1 MATEFYHNGNYFE
14 IIEGTE
20 EVILRRSGE
29 KSGDVILPKYAMYE
43 DKRYTVT
50 KIIPRR
56 AIKMTNR
63 NYGDKRKKADWVSTS
78 YTEDTSL
85 FCKYDRSHSY
95 DGVPNDLSP
104 KVDITSI
111 IIPSTVTEIG
121 EYTFYNCHLLKSI
134 TIPDGVTS
142 IGEDAF
148 CRCTS
153 LTSITIPDS
162 VTKIGYEA
170 FCGCTSLESLT
181 IPDSVTSIG
190 HSAFA
195 LACDLESL
203 RLSSNVKELGYALF
217 GWGEYRP
224 EFRQEV
230 GADQRNL
237 TSIKIEI
244 PSIVEEIGTDAF
256 GVFQNAEIII
266 YNEPGEV
273 MVATTAFAPTAS
285 VKYVGKKAKADKK
298 ETPKQEVEQVAAPAP
313 TIDLD
318 KLIEAV
324 VADGVITDKER
335 AVILKKATA
344 AGYDADEVE
353 ILLDGKLAEKQS
365 ASQPTP
371 KATPKVEPKP
381 EPKAAVPVTNGNGLV
396 LQRGTVVADLK
407 ATFNACFGAKLRVYS
422 GRSQAEESATLG
434 ELGLTNEGNFECQ
447 ASLTVGS
454 FIKRMQSEHGLKVK
468 VYTPDEWVA
477 ALDGLTLES
486 AGKVKKNAAK
496 ADMESMIA
504 YQRTDNAVETAVVD
518 IKKSVT
524 YGDYNINIA
533 SNNSVTVLKGG
544 VAYDNVKGALREIA
558 EKEGFEYDPAWT
570 TRQFGSKLVDFLNEK
585 K

>member
-1 MATEFYHNGNYFE
+1 METIFSYF
-14 IIEGTE
+14 GY
-20 EVILRRSGE
+20 
-29 KSGDVILPKYAMYE
+29 KYA
-43 DKRYTVT
+43 
-50 KIIPRR
+50 II
-56 AIKMTNR
+56 
-63 NYGDKRKKADWVSTS
+63 DEEKKEVALYCAYNAGERV
-78 YTEDTSL
+78 
-85 FCKYDRSHSY
+85 
-95 DGVPNDLSP
+95 V
-104 KVDITSI
+104 
-111 IIPSTVTEIG
+111 IPSTVEYNGGTYTVTAIGPQKVAVYNISLGVRETDGRKKRTWKVTPPLMKDAECISPFMSYTMFHDYTNVFYANETITTIILPDSINELGDAAFRKCHGLKEIVN
-121 EYTFYNCHLLKSI
+121 FPKSI
-134 TIPDGVTS
+134 TKINTRLFSECLALESIVLPEGITS
-142 IGEDAF
+142 IGKLAF
-148 CRCTS
+148 IGCSS
-153 LTSITIPDS
+153 LKEISIPSSVRTIDYRAFADS
-162 VTKIGYEA
+162 TESKSGLEVVNIMNSEGGVIIHPEA
-170 FCGCTSLESLT
+170 FT
-181 IPDSVTSIG
+181 D
-190 HSAFA
+190 
-195 LACDLESL
+195 
-203 RLSSNVKELGYALF
+203 RVKINYLGK
-217 GWGEYRP
+217 
-224 EFRQEV
+224 Q
-230 GADQRNL
+230 
-237 TSIKIEI
+237 
-244 PSIVEEIGTDAF
+244 
-256 GVFQNAEIII
+256 
-266 YNEPGEV
+266 
-273 MVATTAFAPTAS
+273 TAN
-285 VKYVGKKAKADKK
+285 KAKADKK
-298 ETPKQEVEQVAAPAP
+298 EPHKQEEEQVTAPAP

-371 KATPKVEPKP
+371 KAEPKAEPKP

-407 ATFNACFGAKLRVYS
+407 ATFNARFGAKLRVYS
-422 GRSQAEESATLG
+422 GRSQAEESANLG
-434 ELGLTNEGNFECQ
+434 ELGLTKEGEFECR

-454 FIKRMQSEHGLKVK
+454 FIEHMQSEHGLKVK
-468 VYTPDEWVA
+468 VYTCDEWVA